1 MKKSYFFL
9 FLFLFGWLI
18 NDLSAQNRTGTP
30 IYHSVIKG
38 ETLYS
43 IAKKYKCTKLEI
55 KKWNKLE
62 TDALKLNQKLIVG
75 YKPEAARTPET
86 PVDNKKV
93 VEKKEETTPA
103 PQTQA
108 TKALPTDSVK
118 KQYKE
123 VIEGGIAT
131 WIDDGSLNPNKYF
144 ALHNKAAIGTV
155 IKVTNTITK
164 KVVYVQVI
172 GKIPSTVKMNA
183 VVVVTKAAAQKLGVE
198 DEAFVCK
205 ISYAKEVK

>member
-1 MKKSYFFL
+1 MKKCYIFL
-9 FLFLFGWLI
+9 FVIFFSLLQR
-18 NDLSAQNRTGTP
+18 DLVAQQNPGIPT
-30 IYHSVIKG
+30 YHKVVKG
-38 ETLYS
+38 ETIYS
-43 IAKKYKCTKLEI
+43 IAKKYKCTKGEI
-55 KKWNKLE
+55 KKWNKLQ

-75 YKPEAARTPET
+75 YKPASAMPSENQTES
-86 PVDNKKV
+86 KKV
-93 VEKKEETTPA
+93 VEKKDEVASTA
-103 PQTQA
+103 QASA
-108 TKALPTDSVK
+108 TKIAPPDSTK

-123 VIEGGIAT
+123 IIEGGIAT

-144 ALHNKAAIGTV
+144 ALHNKASVGTL

-172 GKIPSTVKMNA
+172 GKIHSTVKMNA
-183 VVVVTKAAAQKLGVE
+183 IVVVTKAASQKLGVE